1 MLSKLRLLRPPV
13 SPGSR
18 ILNAWENKN
27 YSDKKNGSGKNNR
40 GKTTPPLIQVIKP
53 VKINF
58 SKKTKKIY
66 EPVNIPKKEIIIS
79 EYNKYPL
86 NTCPLVTKDE
96 FSTNPKSP
104 TTTHSS
110 ESENNYGWQND
121 SKNKQSFRNWS
132 LFGGAIILSG
142 TVYGIYHFD
151 IMKQKNDDNL
161 TTEETTNAKK
171 IRKLVQI
178 PSLSESIPD
187 NIQYLLI
194 GGGTASFSA
203 FRAIK
208 SADPTARVLVIS
220 AEGYLPHMRP
230 PLSKELWY
238 GDDTEMAKSLNFH
251 QWNGTS
257 RSLFYEPEPF
267 YTPVEEL
274 TTAKNGGI
282 SLARGWKV
290 ESINVSKKKV
300 KLNDGKEISYDK
312 CLIATGSVPKTLKLY
327 DDANEELKNKFSVFR
342 SISDFEDLWE
352 QLDHIKSIAIIGG
365 GFLGSELAASL
376 ANKGKKNGV
385 KIYQIFKEKGNMG
398 KVLPKYLSQWTT
410 EKVRNEGVEVVTET
424 EVENCSL
431 ENNKRQVNLK
441 LSNGKN
447 ISVDHVIMAVGAK
460 PNTELA
466 TDAGLEIDSKLDGYL
481 VNSEL
486 QARTDLYIAGDCAC
500 FYDKQL
506 GRRRVEHHDHAV
518 ISGRLAGENMAGA
531 AKPYQHQPMF
541 WSDIGPSVGYEAI
554 GIVDSSLVTMGV
566 FAKGNHKDPSLLA
579 NETDQNTLTNKKETN
594 EELGSKNNETI
605 SENDYNKGVVFY
617 LKNDVIVGIVLW
629 NLFNRMSIARQ
640 VLKTDRCYKD
650 LNEVAKLFNIH
661 GDSS

>member
-13 SPGSR
+13 SPGSK
-18 ILNAWENKN
+18 ILSAWDSKN
-27 YSDKKNGSGKNNR
+27 YSDKKNGSGKNSR
-40 GKTTPPLIQVIKP
+40 GKTPPLIQVIKP

-58 SKKTKKIY
+58 SKKTKKVN
-66 EPVNIPKKEIIIS
+66 EPVNLPKKEMIIS
-79 EYNKYPL
+79 KYNEYPL
-86 NTCPLVTKDE
+86 KTCPLVAKDE
-96 FSTNPKSP
+96 FSSNSNSP
-104 TTTHSS
+104 STSHPP
-110 ESENNYGWQND
+110 ESEKNDGWHND
-121 SKNKQSFRNWS
+121 SNNKQSFRNWS
-132 LFGGAIILSG
+132 LLGGAIVLSG
-142 TVYGIYHFD
+142 TLYGIYHFD
-151 IMKQKNDDNL
+151 IMKQKKDDSH
-161 TTEETTNAKK
+161 TIKETINAKK
-171 IRKLVQI
+171 TRKLVKI

-187 NIQYLLI
+187 KIQYLLI

-290 ESINVSKKKV
+290 ESINVSQKKV

-312 CLIATGSVPKTLKLY
+312 CLIATGSIPKTLKLY
-327 DDANEELKNKFSVFR
+327 DDASEELKNKFSVFR
-342 SISDFEDLWE
+342 SINDFEDLWE
-352 QLDHIKSIAIIGG
+352 QLGHIKSIAIIGG

-398 KVLPKYLSQWTT
+398 KVLPNYLSQWTT

-424 EVENCSL
+424 EVKNCSL
-431 ENNKRQVNLK
+431 DNDKQQVNLV

-466 TDAGLEIDSKLDGYL
+466 ADAGLEIDSKLDGYL

-554 GIVDSSLVTMGV
+554 GIVDSSLITMGV
-566 FAKGNHKDPSLLA
+566 FAKGNHKDPSLA
-579 NETDQNTLTNKKETN
+579 NETDQNTSTNKKEIN
-594 EELGSKNNETI
+594 EELVSKNNESI

-640 VLKTDRCYKD
+640 VLKSDRCYKD

>member
-40 GKTTPPLIQVIKP
+40 GKTTPPLIQ
-53 VKINF
+53 
-58 SKKTKKIY
+58 
-66 EPVNIPKKEIIIS
+66 
-79 EYNKYPL
+79 
-86 NTCPLVTKDE
+86 DE

>member
-13 SPGSR
+13 SPGTKL
-18 ILNAWENKN
+18 LNSWESKN
-27 YSDKKNGSGKNNR
+27 YSDKKNGGGKNNR
-40 GKTTPPLIQVIKP
+40 GKTPPLIQ
-53 VKINF
+53 
-58 SKKTKKIY
+58 
-66 EPVNIPKKEIIIS
+66 
-79 EYNKYPL
+79 
-86 NTCPLVTKDE
+86 DE
-96 FSTNPKSP
+96 FSTTPNPP
-104 TTTHSS
+104 TTAHSS
-110 ESENNYGWQND
+110 GSEKSYGWQND

-132 LFGGAIILSG
+132 LLGGTIILSG
-142 TVYGIYHFD
+142 TIYGIYHFD
-151 IMKQKNDDNL
+151 IMKQKKDDNH
-161 TTEETTNAKK
+161 TTKETTNAKK

-290 ESINVSKKKV
+290 ESIDVSKKKV

-327 DDANEELKNKFSVFR
+327 DDASEEIKNKFSVFR

-352 QLDHIKSIAIIGG
+352 QLGHIKSIAIIGG

-431 ENNKRQVNLK
+431 QNNKQQVNLI

-466 TDAGLEIDSKLDGYL
+466 TDAGLEVDPKLDGYL

-554 GIVDSSLVTMGV
+554 GIVDSSLTTIGV
-566 FAKGNHKDPSLLA
+566 FAKGIHKDPSILA
-579 NETDQNTLTNKKETN
+579 NEIDQNTSTNKNEIN
-594 EELGSKNNETI
+594 EELVSKNNETI
-605 SENDYNKGVVFY
+605 SENEYKKGVVFY

-640 VLKTDRCYKD
+640 VLKSDRCYKD

>member
-27 YSDKKNGSGKNNR
+27 YSDKKNGGGKNNR
-40 GKTTPPLIQVIKP
+40 GKTTPPLIQ
-53 VKINF
+53 
-58 SKKTKKIY
+58 
-66 EPVNIPKKEIIIS
+66 
-79 EYNKYPL
+79 
-86 NTCPLVTKDE
+86 DE

-110 ESENNYGWQND
+110 ESENNYGWQNN
-121 SKNKQSFRNWS
+121 SKNNQSFRNWS

-151 IMKQKNDDNL
+151 ILKQKKDDNL
-161 TTEETTNAKK
+161 TTEDTTNAKK

-352 QLDHIKSIAIIGG
+352 QLGHIKSIAIIGG

-398 KVLPKYLSQWTT
+398 KVLPKYLSHWTT

-424 EVENCSL
+424 EVENCNL

-466 TDAGLEIDSKLDGYL
+466 ADAGLEIDSKLDGYL

-579 NETDQNTLTNKKETN
+579 NETDQNTLTNKKETI
-594 EELGSKNNETI
+594 EELVSKNNESI

>member
-13 SPGSR
+13 SPGFR

-27 YSDKKNGSGKNNR
+27 YSDKKNGGRKNNR
-40 GKTTPPLIQVIKP
+40 GKPTPPLI
-53 VKINF
+53 
-58 SKKTKKIY
+58 
-66 EPVNIPKKEIIIS
+66 E
-79 EYNKYPL
+79 
-86 NTCPLVTKDE
+86 DE
-96 FSTNPKSP
+96 FSTNPKSL
-104 TTTHSS
+104 TTTDSS
-110 ESENNYGWQND
+110 ESENNYGWQNN

-151 IMKQKNDDNL
+151 IMKQKKDDNL
-161 TTEETTNAKK
+161 TTEEVTNAKK
-171 IRKLVQI
+171 VRKLVKI

-251 QWNGTS
+251 QWNGTT

-352 QLDHIKSIAIIGG
+352 QLGHIKSIAIIGG

-398 KVLPKYLSQWTT
+398 KVLPKYLSHWTT

-424 EVENCSL
+424 EVENCTL
-431 ENNKRQVNLK
+431 ENNKRRVNLK
-441 LSNGKN
+441 LSNGEN

-554 GIVDSSLVTMGV
+554 GIVDSSLVTLGV

-579 NETDQNTLTNKKETN
+579 NETDQNTLQNKETN
-594 EELGSKNNETI
+594 EELVSKNSESI

-640 VLKTDRCYKD
+640 VLKSDRCYKD